1 MTDPGKQ
8 EFEISI
14 PGEWAIKKAF
24 GPLLSELGEDLQR
37 LYVVGRDRLLAAA
50 TRKIEN
56 IDDGRVPNLRVA
68 RDVLWNGAVSD
79 DEVCA
84 EYFGGILASS
94 RTDDGK
100 DDSCIQFVDVI
111 KSLSAKQLTL
121 HYVTYYALNKLLIQ
135 EKSPINVAQ
144 ASELQTVSV
153 WMSSIELGE
162 VHGIKLDTDCNAL
175 WRSGLLHEYR
185 FDNETSGD
193 KSLPFTMAKPT
204 SFGVMLYAAAHN
216 KIDRWRKFPTSDLG
230 SFEGIEPPKVY
241 VASLASLKKLS
252 GLP

>member
-111 KSLSAKQLTL
+111 KSLL
-121 HYVTYYALNKLLIQ
+121 
-135 EKSPINVAQ
+135 
-144 ASELQTVSV
+144 
-153 WMSSIELGE
+153 
-162 VHGIKLDTDCNAL
+162 
-175 WRSGLLHEYR
+175 
-185 FDNETSGD
+185 
-193 KSLPFTMAKPT
+193 
-204 SFGVMLYAAAHN
+204 
-216 KIDRWRKFPTSDLG
+216 
-230 SFEGIEPPKVY
+230 
-241 VASLASLKKLS
+241 
-252 GLP
+252 